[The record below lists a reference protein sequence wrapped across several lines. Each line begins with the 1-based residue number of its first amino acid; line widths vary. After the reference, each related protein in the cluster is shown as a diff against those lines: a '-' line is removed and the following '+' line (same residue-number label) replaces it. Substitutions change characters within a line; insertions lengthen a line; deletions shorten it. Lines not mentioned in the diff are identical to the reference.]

1 MATRSRTDERTEERR
16 RFKSFAAPAA
26 ALLWPVLLL
35 TASGALMGQEI
46 DWQRDSNPKFTIALL
61 ALGIVLGWWA
71 GLANKSID
79 RDEVQAGRRLP

>member
-1 MATRSRTDERTEERR
+1 MATRSRTGERAEEST

-46 DWQRDSNPKFTIALL
+46 DWQRDSNPRFTIALL
-61 ALGIVLGWWA
+61 ALGIILGWWA
-71 GLANKSID
+71 GKTNESID
-79 RDEVQAGRRLP
+79 RNEVQAGRRLP